1 MWPHLPKP
9 GDHLVGTDAGD
20 VPVVVRKLQEEVV
33 MALVVNTNV
42 SSLAA
47 QRNLSINQAQLGR
60 SVERLSSGLRITR
73 AADDAAG
80 LGVSETLRA
89 QIRSIN
95 QANRN
100 AGDGISLTQ
109 VADGAAATV
118 GSLLSRMRELA
129 TQSASGTLGA
139 TERSYLDQEF
149 VALRSEIDRIATTTE
164 YNGQPLLSG
173 SSNTFEVFI
182 GFKSGSGNSLNVA
195 LADLD
200 VAAVG
205 LTGASV
211 STAAA
216 AQTMLSNIDSA
227 ISAVATARANYGSI
241 QSRFEVAIQNLT
253 VTAENFT
260 AAESRIRDADIAQET
275 SVFTKNQ
282 ILTQSGIA
290 ILAQANSLPQQA
302 LALLRG

>member
-1 MWPHLPKP
+1 
-9 GDHLVGTDAGD
+9 
-20 VPVVVRKLQEEVV
+20 

-42 SSLAA
+42 ASLAA

-109 VADGAAATV
+109 VADGAAATI

-129 TQSASGTLGA
+129 TQAASGTLGT

-149 VALRSEIDRIATTTE
+149 VSLRSEIDRIATTTE
-164 YNGQPLLSG
+164 YNGQPLLSL
-173 SSNTFEVFI
+173 
-182 GFKSGSGNSLNVA
+182 SL
-195 LADLD
+195 
-200 VAAVG
+200 
-205 LTGASV
+205 
-211 STAAA
+211 
-216 AQTMLSNIDSA
+216 IH
-227 ISAVATARANYGSI
+227 ISEPTRPY
-241 QSRFEVAIQNLT
+241 
-253 VTAENFT
+253 
-260 AAESRIRDADIAQET
+260 
-275 SVFTKNQ
+275 
-282 ILTQSGIA
+282 
-290 ILAQANSLPQQA
+290 
-302 LALLRG
+302 

>member
-1 MWPHLPKP
+1 
-9 GDHLVGTDAGD
+9 
-20 VPVVVRKLQEEVV
+20 
-33 MALVVNTNV
+33 MALVVNTNIA
-42 SSLAA
+42 SLAA
-47 QRNLSINQAQLGR
+47 QRNLAVNQAQLGR

>member
-1 MWPHLPKP
+1 
-9 GDHLVGTDAGD
+9 
-20 VPVVVRKLQEEVV
+20 

-42 SSLAA
+42 ASLAA
-47 QRNLSINQAQLGR
+47 QRNLGINQAQLGR

-73 AADDAAG
+73 ASDDAAG

-100 AGDGISLTQ
+100 ASDGISLTQ
-109 VADGAAATV
+109 IADGAASSI
-118 GSLLSRMRELA
+118 GGLLARLRELA
-129 TQSASGTLGA
+129 TQSASGTLGQ

-149 VALRSEIDRIATTTE
+149 VALRSEIDRISTTTE
-164 YNGQPLLSG
+164 FNGQALLSG
-173 SSNTFEVFI
+173 NSNTFDVFI
-182 GFKSGSGNSLNVA
+182 GFKSGTGNSLSVA
-195 LADLD
+195 LNDLD
-200 VAAVG
+200 VASIG

-216 AQTMLSNIDSA
+216 AQTVLATIDGA
-227 ISAVATARANYGSI
+227 ISSVATARSNYGSI

-260 AAESRIRDADIAQET
+260 AAESRIRDADIAHET

-302 LALLRG
+302 LTLLRG

>member
-1 MWPHLPKP
+1 
-9 GDHLVGTDAGD
+9 
-20 VPVVVRKLQEEVV
+20 

-211 STAAA
+211 STAVA
-216 AQTMLSNIDSA
+216 AQSMLANIDSA
-227 ISAVATARANYGSI
+227 ISAVATARANYGSL